1 MIMTRIKLI
10 GISAPLLA
18 VSIAFVGCNNEQPTT
33 LLPQPGSYTPP
44 NGVVGDPA
52 GTDDAPAGTDNGL
65 GDGKYNGDEE
75 NTFSHEDDL
84 SQDGSKDPFEVL
96 EQRLEEGPLQIRTR
110 LHSCNK
116 LQNQALRS
124 LLVALGVDIE
134 ASGNPDPAGELFRN
148 GRDAL
153 GGANYASRT
162 GEALTWTN
170 SGATKLQDI
179 LVQAAPEIIA
189 ALPNVAHCQIDGVG
203 PAMFDDNDQCNPDAV
218 TCLIGVPAS
227 AEHLAICNHIVQSAS
242 DVEKGKAIA
251 VGSLLAGA
259 YTCM

>member
-1 MIMTRIKLI
+1 MTRIKLI
-10 GISAPLLA
+10 GITAPLLA
-18 VSIAFVGCNNEQPTT
+18 ASIAIVGCNGDQPTT

-44 NGVVGDPA
+44 NGVVGGD
-52 GTDDAPAGTDNGL
+52 GEEDDVPAGTDNGL
-65 GDGKYNGDEE
+65 GDGKYAGGDE

-84 SQDGSKDPFEVL
+84 SMEGGKDPFDVL
-96 EQRLEEGPLQIRTR
+96 EQRLEEGPLEIRTR

-116 LQNQALRS
+116 LQNQALRN
-124 LLVALGVDIE
+124 LLVALGVDID

-162 GEALTWTN
+162 GEGLTWTN

-179 LVQAAPEIIA
+179 MVQAAPEIIA
-189 ALPNVAHCQIDGVG
+189 AMPNAAHCQIDGVG
-203 PAMFDDNDQCNPDAV
+203 PEMFDENDQCNPDAV
-218 TCLIGVPAS
+218 TCLIGVPAT

-251 VGSLLAGA
+251 VGSMLAAA